1 MTDNVRIGARAEKL
15 LNFRSPNRLPV
26 ILQAEGAECGLACMA
41 MILGYYG
48 HRTDLPSL
56 RRRFSISSHG
66 ISLKALMD
74 IAAKS
79 ELATRA
85 LKADPEDF
93 DQITLPCIVHWGLN
107 HFVVLKKIT
116 NSQVIIHDPAVGE
129 RKLEFAEFDKMF
141 TGVLLELTPTQ
152 NFEKGENTQT
162 LKISHFWDRITG
174 LKRHLLQ
181 IIALSL
187 VLQVFALI
195 APLYMQVVVDDVLLK
210 NDENLLL
217 VLAIGFGLLML
228 ISVGTDVLRQFIVLN
243 FTSRLTIQM
252 SANLFRHL
260 IRLPM
265 TYFSSRHMGDV
276 VSRFSSLDEV
286 RSLLTNSMVTAVVD
300 GVMASLTLLA
310 MFIYNWVLGL
320 IVTAVVVIY
329 ALLRWIMYRPFRL
342 LNEEVI
348 VAEAK
353 ENSHFMES
361 VRAIQT
367 IKLFQKET
375 DRQHQWQNNL
385 ASTMNKEIR
394 IARWDIG
401 YSTINNILFGLEN
414 IVVIYVAATVVMAG
428 GMSLG
433 MLFVFM
439 SYKVRFVSS
448 INSLIDEWIQFKML
462 DLHLNRLADIVHT
475 DIENVD
481 QHMSG
486 DALMA
491 SIDNSGKANELGA
504 LAQQHKVKGK
514 IEVID
519 LGYRYSQHEPFVF
532 RNVNM
537 TIEAGETV
545 AIVGPSGC
553 GKSTILK
560 CLMGLVEPTE
570 GEILIDGKP
579 LAKNSH
585 FRSQIASVMQDD
597 QLLAGDIAENIACF
611 ATSIDMKKVTACAQL
626 ACISEDIDRL
636 AMGYQTLVG
645 DMGSSLS
652 GGQKQRVILAR
663 ALYRRPRILFM
674 DEATSHL
681 DEATESVVNRNI
693 GLLSVTRCISTSEAS
708 VVLALVP
715 ARRAQFLH

>member
-693 GLLSVTRCISTSEAS
+693 GLLSVTQIVVAHRSKTIAS
-708 VVLALVP
+708 ADRVL
-715 ARRAQFLH
+715 RDWY

>member
-1 MTDNVRIGARAEKL
+1 MTDSLRMGSRAEKL

-26 ILQAEGAECGLACMA
+26 VLQAEGAECGLACLA

-66 ISLKALMD
+66 VSLKTLMD

-85 LKADPEDF
+85 LKAEPEDF
-93 DQITLPCIVHWGLN
+93 GQISLPCIVHWGLN

-116 NSQVIIHDPAVGE
+116 SSQVIIHDPAIGE
-129 RKLEFAEFDKMF
+129 RKIEFAEFDKMF

-152 NFEKGENTQT
+152 KFEKGENTQT
-162 LKISHFWDRITG
+162 LRITHFWDRITG

-195 APLYMQVVVDDVLLK
+195 SPLYMQVVVDDVLLK

-265 TYFSSRHMGDV
+265 TYFSTRHMGDV

-286 RSLLTNSMVTAVVD
+286 RNLLTNSMVTAVVD
-300 GVMASLTLLA
+300 GIMASLTLLA

-320 IVTAVVVIY
+320 IVTSVVIIY

-394 IARWDIG
+394 IARWNIG
-401 YSTINNILFGLEN
+401 YSTINSILFGIEN
-414 IVVIYVAATVVMAG
+414 IVVIFVAATAVMAG
-428 GMSLG
+428 VMSLG

-439 SYKVRFVSS
+439 SYKGRFVSS
-448 INSLIDEWIQFKML
+448 INSLIDEWIKFKML

-481 QHMSG
+481 QHVSG
-486 DALMA
+486 DALV
-491 SIDNSGKANELGA
+491 SDIDSPGAVDKTGA
-504 LAQQHKVKGK
+504 LAHHHNVNGK

-519 LGYRYSQHEPFVF
+519 LGYRYSEHEPFVF

-545 AIVGPSGC
+545 ALVGPSGC
-553 GKSTILK
+553 GKSTLLK

-579 LAKNSH
+579 LVKNSH

-597 QLLAGDIAENIACF
+597 QLLAGDIAENISCF
-611 ATSIDMKKVTACAQL
+611 ASTMDMKKVEACAQL
-626 ACISEDIDRL
+626 ACINQDIDRF

-693 GLLSVTRCISTSEAS
+693 GLLSVTQIIVAHRSKTIAS
-708 VVLALVP
+708 ADRVI
-715 ARRAQFLH
+715 QDWF

>member
-1 MTDNVRIGARAEKL
+1 MTENVRNGSRVEKL

-116 NSQVIIHDPAVGE
+116 SSQVIIHDPAIGE
-129 RKLEFAEFDKMF
+129 RKLDFEEFDKMF
-141 TGVLLELTPTQ
+141 TGVLLELTPTP
-152 NFEKGENTQT
+152 NFEKGEDTQT

-187 VLQVFALI
+187 VLQIFALI

-228 ISVGTDVLRQFIVLN
+228 ISVGTNVLRQFIVLN

-286 RSLLTNSMVTAVVD
+286 RNLLTNSMVTAVVD

-320 IVTAVVVIY
+320 IVTGVVIIY

-394 IARWDIG
+394 IARWNIG
-401 YSTINNILFGLEN
+401 YSTINSILFGIEN
-414 IVVIYVAATVVMAG
+414 IVVIYVAATAVMAG
-428 GMSLG
+428 HMSLG

-439 SYKVRFVSS
+439 SYKVRFVGS
-448 INSLIDEWIQFKML
+448 INSLIDEWIKFKML

-475 DIENVD
+475 EIENVD
-481 QHMSG
+481 QHVSG
-486 DALMA
+486 DALVS
-491 SIDNSGKANELGA
+491 SIDNSGDVIELGA
-504 LAQQHKVKGK
+504 LAKQHKVNGK

-537 TIEAGETV
+537 TIDAGETV

-553 GKSTILK
+553 GKSTLLK

-579 LAKNSH
+579 LSKNSH
-585 FRSQIASVMQDD
+585 FRSQIGSVMQDD

-611 ATSIDMKKVTACAQL
+611 ASTIDMKKVTACARL
-626 ACISEDIDRL
+626 ACINEEIDRL

-652 GGQKQRVILAR
+652 GGQKQRVIIAR
-663 ALYRRPRILFM
+663 ALYRKPSILFM

-681 DEATESVVNRNI
+681 DEATESIVIRNI
-693 GLLSVTRCISTSEAS
+693 GLLNVTQITVAHRSKTIAS
-708 VVLALVP
+708 ADRVI
-715 ARRAQFLH
+715 QGWY

>member
-693 GLLSVTRCISTSEAS
+693 GLLSVT
-708 VVLALVP
+708 
-715 ARRAQFLH
+715 LH